1 MQNTPRTPRQT
12 SARRLDFLK
21 CPIAENLYD
30 VGYYFG
36 LPLPPE
42 NKKVANNN
50 IKIGY
55 ATHWSQYPPPPRKN
69 PWDAHDALGGFLS
82 MINVWAC
89 ENLQVEKQVEFN
101 F

>member
-1 MQNTPRTPRQT
+1 MIYCTLFEIVCKTPQARRDKPD
-12 SARRLDFLK
+12 ARRLDFLK

-55 ATHWSQYPPPPRKN
+55 ATH
-69 PWDAHDALGGFLS
+69 
-82 MINVWAC
+82 
-89 ENLQVEKQVEFN
+89 
-101 F
+101 